1 MKLIVLD
8 RDGVIN
14 QDSDAYIKHPDEW
27 HAEPGALEAIVAL
40 KQAGWTVA
48 VATNQSGLRRGYY
61 NHEILSQMHQKLQRK
76 LVALGDETT
85 QVDWISFSPYLSTDG
100 SQCRKPGNGLLKM
113 IEQRFHTSLE
123 NCPMVGD
130 TFNDI
135 MAAKSMKMNPY
146 FVKTGKGQGLLKG
159 LDNALSTEQSILDG
173 VIVCDNL
180 RQAVEVI
187 LK

>member
-27 HAEPGALEAIVAL
+27 HPEAGALEAIVAL

-48 VATNQSGLRRGYY
+48 IATNQSGLNRGYY
-61 NHEILSQMHQKLQRK
+61 TREILSQMHQKLQHK
-76 LVALGDETT
+76 LVELGDETT
-85 QVDWISFSPYLSTDG
+85 KVDWINFSPYLSTDG

-135 MAAKSMKMNPY
+135 MSAKSMKMTPY
-146 FVKTGKGQGLLKG
+146 LVRTGKGQGLLKG
-159 LDNALSTEQSILDG
+159 LDNASPSEKSVLDG

-180 RQAVEVI
+180 LKAVEAI